1 MGMTWTDDQRKVI
14 ELRDRNI
21 LVSAAAG
28 SGKTAVL
35 VERIIKIITDKEHP
49 VDIDRLLIVTFT
61 NAAAAEMR
69 ERIGNALENALK
81 EQPDDEHL
89 QRQLSLLH
97 NAQITTI
104 DSFCLYVIRNHFHEI
119 DLEPNFRI
127 GDEGELK
134 LLKEDVLA
142 KVLLKNYEESAPEF
156 LAFVDGYAS
165 GRNDA
170 ALSGM
175 ILQLYEFS
183 RSYPWPKKWLPA
195 AAESYGIEDEASLES
210 AAFMQSLLQ
219 NLKRVSEDLVALSG
233 RAYKLTQ
240 DDDGPD
246 MYAKALEGDLKKYKE
261 IAASESFADFYQ
273 NYRNLSYDRLASSR
287 GFDGNEEKLELVKKL
302 REMGKDAVK
311 KINRQYFFTS
321 PEIMAEQMKKTAP
334 MAAELVRLTLEFDE
348 TFTAEKRRKNLVD
361 FHDLEHFA
369 LNIFV
374 DEETGKVKKTAEEFR
389 DNFKEIMIDEYQ
401 DSNLVQEAILTAV
414 SREHEGL
421 RNIFMVGDVKQ
432 SIYRFRL
439 ARPELFLEKYE
450 TYTLEDSD
458 CQRIDLKKNF
468 RSRREILAFTNE
480 IFREVMRQNP
490 GKILYT
496 AETALYPGADYPE
509 MDPMTLRPELLLLD
523 LDEDE
528 ELMERV
534 RMTPGELE
542 AELTGQR
549 ILKMVGKEEIF
560 DKTIGKTGSMRKI
573 EFKDIVILF
582 RSPSAFAESYGKV
595 LENMGIPVY
604 VGTRSGYFSA
614 REVQVV
620 LSLLKIIDNSSQ
632 DIPLA
637 AVLLSSIGGFTKKE
651 TALIRSSCGEEKA
664 FHESCRW
671 YRENGEDEKLRKKL
685 ENFYALLEDF
695 RQQAAFTPI
704 HELLWYIFDVTGY
717 AEEAAAMPAGEQR
730 AQNLKMLVQ
739 KAWDYE
745 KTSYRGLFN
754 FIRYIENLQK
764 YDVDYGEAQSL
775 GENRNVVQIMS
786 IHRSKGL
793 EFPVVFLGGLE
804 KQFNKMDT
812 RSRMVLD
819 ADLGIGFDMV
829 DPVLRVRRTTL
840 FKRCIQAKV
849 NDDNIGEEIR
859 VLYVALTRAKE
870 KLILTGA
877 VSGLEKKLERWCQ
890 SASPLKYGL
899 SYQILSGAGGYLDLL
914 MPVLLKYES
923 ARELLG
929 EKGEIRPL
937 REEEDAVW
945 TTPVAIR
952 KLSVQDLLAGG
963 VEQEA
968 RKALDIESLRLL
980 RSDEIYEPEF
990 HEILGKR
997 MAEAEEQHYQRIP
1010 VKLTVSQ
1017 LKRQSEA
1024 ELETESE
1031 LLYGEESKKEADWED
1046 WERIFEDSLFKEQT
1060 DLKTGTEEALPEVE
1074 EIIPDFLKDEA
1085 PVQGAARGTA
1095 YHIFLQYLDF
1105 TRAES
1110 LEAVEEQ
1117 LQELK
1122 EKGRL
1127 TREEAAAID
1136 CRRILC
1142 FSKGAL
1148 GQRMARAQQAG
1159 VLFREQ
1165 HFIYAI
1171 PAARLYPEAE
1181 EGRKLLIQGVV
1192 DAYFEEADGLILVD
1206 YKTDYVEKGGEAVL
1220 YRKYAA
1226 QLNYYTEA
1234 LEQLTGR
1241 KVKEKILYSV
1251 RLQKELREN

>member
-401 DSNLVQEAILTAV
+401 DSNEVQETILRAI
-414 SREHEGL
+414 SREERGEYNL
-421 RNIFMVGDVKQ
+421 FMVGDVKQ

-439 ARPELFLEKYE
+439 ARPELFMEKYD
-450 TYTLEDSD
+450 TYSLTDAKM
-458 CQRIDLKKNF
+458 QRIDLHKNF
-468 RSRREILAFTNE
+468 RSRNE
-480 IFREVMRQNP
+480 VLDFSNDIFYRIMKRNLGNVE
-490 GKILYT
+490 YD
-496 AETALYPGADYPE
+496 ADAALYPGASYQEETDMFTPE
-509 MDPMTLRPELLLLD
+509 ILLVDGDDELLDDAAADDKKLLEARMIAKRIKELMGTQKVTDKATGELRPVQYSD
-523 LDEDE
+523 
-528 ELMERV
+528 M
-534 RMTPGELE
+534 
-542 AELTGQR
+542 
-549 ILKMVGKEEIF
+549 
-560 DKTIGKTGSMRKI
+560 
-573 EFKDIVILF
+573 VILL
-582 RSPSAFAESYGKV
+582 RSLSGYADRFAAV
-595 LENMGIPVY
+595 LNDAGIPAHTVSA
-604 VGTRSGYFSA
+604 TGYFSTV
-614 REVQVV
+614 EVQTV
-620 LSLLKIIDNSSQ
+620 LSMLRILDNPRQ
-632 DIPLA
+632 DIPLT
-637 AVLLSSIGGFTKKE
+637 AVLRSPIAGLSDEELAKLRLKDKDVRFYECVLEECERLKQEAEENPGQGRDDS
-651 TALIRSSCGEEKA
+651 EEKL
-664 FHESCRW
+664 
-671 YRENGEDEKLRKKL
+671 YRFYVTYEKLRQL
-685 ENFYALLEDF
+685 VPD
-695 RQQAAFTPI
+695 TPI
-704 HELLWYIFDVTGY
+704 HELIELLLKETGY
-717 AEEAAAMPAGEQR
+717 GDYAAAMPAGDR
-730 AQNLKMLVQ
+730 RHANLLMLVE
-739 KAWDYE
+739 KAIAYE
-745 KTSYRGLFN
+745 NTSYKGLFH
-754 FIRYIENLQK
+754 FVRYIDELQK
-764 YDVDYGEAQSL
+764 YDVDFGEADL
-775 GENRNVVQIMS
+775 IGENENVVRIMS
-786 IHRSKGL
+786 IHKSKGL
-793 EFPVVFLGGLE
+793 EFPVVFAAGMG
-804 KQFNKMDT
+804 KNFNRQDT
-812 RSRMVLD
+812 RSRLVLHPE
-819 ADLGIGFDMV
+819 LGIGLDYMDGKQRVKSVTIAKRAIAKQIDMEN
-829 DPVLRVRRTTL
+829 L
-840 FKRCIQAKV
+840 
-849 NDDNIGEEIR
+849 GEELR

-870 KLILTGA
+870 KLILTG
-877 VSGLEKKLERWCQ
+877 SLKKAEET
-890 SASPLKYGL
+890 L
-899 SYQILSGAGGYLDLL
+899 SYIKAFPEELLSYLGRESAAGYLDWILPAAASCQDKYQIRL
-914 MPVLLKYES
+914 MRAAELVQEELETQIKDDWNRSACMEKAAQADEKKVQQFSERFHRRYAYENDVQRKNKYSVSELKHRAMREAFEKEEEAVPVFQSEEIVPYVPAF
-923 ARELLG
+923 AREI
-929 EKGEIRPL
+929 EQQS
-937 REEEDAVW
+937 EDASPGALRGTAMHRIMECYQFSSGVSAKEQVAGMLEKEQI
-945 TTPVAIR
+945 TPEMHGLIR
-952 KLSVQDLLAGG
+952 IPQ
-963 VEQEA
+963 VEYFVNA
-968 RKALDIESLRLL
+968 DI
-980 RSDEIYEPEF
+980 
-990 HEILGKR
+990 GKR
-997 MAEAEEQHYQRIP
+997 MGAAEKDGKLYREKPFVMGFTDEQLDEFGFAENTEQAEK
-1010 VKLTVSQ
+1010 VKSMGRVGNIG
-1017 LKRQSEA
+1017 
-1024 ELETESE
+1024 ETEYTGKE
-1031 LLYGEESKKEADWED
+1031 L
-1046 WERIFEDSLFKEQT
+1046 T
-1060 DLKTGTEEALPEVE
+1060 
-1074 EIIPDFLKDEA
+1074 
-1085 PVQGAARGTA
+1085 
-1095 YHIFLQYLDF
+1095 
-1105 TRAES
+1105 
-1110 LEAVEEQ
+1110 
-1117 LQELK
+1117 
-1122 EKGRL
+1122 
-1127 TREEAAAID
+1127 
-1136 CRRILC
+1136 
-1142 FSKGAL
+1142 
-1148 GQRMARAQQAG
+1148 
-1159 VLFREQ
+1159 
-1165 HFIYAI
+1165 
-1171 PAARLYPEAE
+1171 
-1181 EGRKLLIQGVV
+1181 LIQGIIDV
-1192 DAYFEEADGLILVD
+1192 FWIEKDGIVLLD
-1206 YKTDYVEKGGEAVL
+1206 YKTDRVDTEKEL
-1220 YRKYAA
+1220 SERYAA
-1226 QLNYYTEA
+1226 QLKLYEEA
-1234 LEQLTGR
+1234 LNRVYENEKDAAGNPL
-1241 KVKEKILYSV
+1241 KVKEKLLYSF
-1251 RLQKELREN
+1251 RLGKVIPV

>member
-1 MGMTWTDDQRKVI
+1 MSNQWTPDQKKVI
-14 ELRDRNI
+14 DLRNRNL

-35 VERIIKIITDKEHP
+35 IERILNLISDPVRP
-49 VDIDRLLIVTFT
+49 VDIDELLVVTFT
-61 NAAAAEMR
+61 RAAAGEMR
-69 ERIGNALENALK
+69 ERLNTAIEKKLSEGE
-81 EQPDDEHL
+81 EEEHL
-89 QRQLSLLH
+89 TRQLTLIQS
-97 NAQITTI
+97 AQITTI
-104 DSFCLYVIRNHFHEI
+104 DSFCSYILKSYFHVIGL
-119 DLEPNFRI
+119 DPNYRVM
-127 GDEGELK
+127 DEGEGK
-134 LLKEDVLA
+134 LLKTQVVQE
-142 KVLLKNYEESAPEF
+142 LLESYFEEATPEF
-156 LAFVDGYAS
+156 QEFVECLATGK
-165 GRNDA
+165 NDQ
-170 ALSGM
+170 
-175 ILQLYEFS
+175 ILEDSILRLYEFAM
-183 RSYPWPKKWLPA
+183 SYPYPEKWLEECLSVYSARTMEEFENAGWLQGWLNSTRELIGDLEELLEKALSICKENGGPYLYEPA
-195 AAESYGIEDEASLES
+195 ILSDLENLEKCKGAKGYREFYQAFQSMDKWARLSTKKDETIDENKKKQVKALRDQVKDEIKALEEDYFAESPETEFADMQAAGRPMKVLVELTLAFTRRFAGEKRARNLCDFHDMEHLALSILVDEEGQPTDTAKE
-210 AAFMQSLLQ
+210 
-219 NLKRVSEDLVALSG
+219 LSG
-233 RAYKLTQ
+233 R
-240 DDDGPD
+240 
-246 MYAKALEGDLKKYKE
+246 
-261 IAASESFADFYQ
+261 
-273 NYRNLSYDRLASSR
+273 
-287 GFDGNEEKLELVKKL
+287 
-302 REMGKDAVK
+302 
-311 KINRQYFFTS
+311 
-321 PEIMAEQMKKTAP
+321 
-334 MAAELVRLTLEFDE
+334 
-348 TFTAEKRRKNLVD
+348 
-361 FHDLEHFA
+361 
-369 LNIFV
+369 
-374 DEETGKVKKTAEEFR
+374 
-389 DNFKEIMIDEYQ
+389 FKEIMIDEYQ

-496 AETALYPGADYPE
+496 AETALYPGADYPK

-560 DKTIGKTGSMRKI
+560 DKTIKGMRKI

-604 VGTRSGYFSA
+604 VGTRSGYFST

-685 ENFYALLEDF
+685 EDFYALLEDF
-695 RQQAAFTPI
+695 RQQTAFTPI

-923 ARELLG
+923 SRELLG

-968 RKALDIESLRLL
+968 RKALNIESLRLL

-990 HEILGKR
+990 REILGKR

-1024 ELETESE
+1024 ELEAESE

-1117 LQELK
+1117 LWEL
-1122 EKGRL
+1122 EQKGRL

-1171 PAARLYPEAE
+1171 PAARVYPEAE
-1181 EGRKLLIQGVV
+1181 GGRKLLIQGVG
-1192 DAYFEEADGLILVD
+1192 DGYFEEADGLILVD
-1206 YKTDYVEKGGEAVL
+1206 YKTDYVEKGGEAAL

-1241 KVKEKILYSV
+1241 KVKEKILCSV
-1251 RLQKELREN
+1251 RLQKELRQN